1 MTGFLKARGICTLLC
16 IVILGS
22 SAHARSIKITR
33 LSDLDFGSGGAG
45 DPAKIVPSGTTENA
59 TNASFE
65 VQGDDNRAY
74 SISLPATATIRRGT
88 VDSITLYSF
97 TSYPSGNG
105 LLDNNG
111 QQLLY
116 VGATRDALR
125 VNQTAGAYSGTFTI
139 TVVY

>member
-1 MTGFLKARGICTLLC
+1 MLC
-16 IVILGS
+16 IFILS
-22 SAHARSIKITR
+22 NAVHAKSIRISR
-33 LSDLDFGSGGAG
+33 ISDLEFGTGGAG
-45 DPAKIVPSGTTENA
+45 DPAKTVPSGTAENA

-88 VDSITLYSF
+88 VDSITLSSF

-105 LLDNNG
+105 LLNNRG
-111 QQLLY
+111 EQLLFI
-116 VGATRDALR
+116 GATRAALR